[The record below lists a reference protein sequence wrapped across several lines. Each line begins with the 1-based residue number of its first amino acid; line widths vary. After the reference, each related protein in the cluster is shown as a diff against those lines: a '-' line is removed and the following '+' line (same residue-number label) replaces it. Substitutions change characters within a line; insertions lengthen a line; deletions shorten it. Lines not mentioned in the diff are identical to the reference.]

1 MKKIILLFALLTTG
15 NVAFTQNIGIQFF
28 KGNLEEACEKA
39 RMEKKQIFIDFYTD
53 WCGPCKAVAK
63 FVFLDET
70 AGNYFNKKFINM
82 SVDAEKGTGP
92 EVADFFNVKSYPT
105 FIVIDPEK
113 NIKARWSGSSSKPNP
128 KGFIEKLEEQL
139 LLGPAG
145 YTQEQAR
152 LDKFLKERPKQENIE
167 MPGVIEFEGKYAD
180 ALAKAK
186 AEGKMLFIDCYTQWC
201 GPCKLMS
208 SQVFP
213 SKDVGDFM
221 NPKFV
226 FMKLDMENGEGPE
239 LNKLFKIKAYPTY
252 VVLNSDGNELFRF
265 EGYKPADAFIATIKS
280 NIDKDKTPDALR
292 TLYEFGNRD
301 KEFLKDY
308 IAILSSMNKH
318 QEAVKVAE
326 ELMDDLTDDEK
337 YETSYW
343 KYWSDYGYA
352 KIENNLNFLID
363 NQFKF
368 KVGKKVVT
376 DFFVNFASSNY
387 SSIAFSLGTPNGI
400 EGNRDDVSKKFQY
413 AQEIT
418 KKLDLEH
425 NPTIEVFRS
434 AALAE
439 INGLIDPMLDTFEL
453 YANKIF
459 SDNERE
465 LFLQN
470 IVKFFNSKLTEIQK
484 ERLAKLSKDEKTKLL
499 IKNGFSIRRK

>member
-1 MKKIILLFALLTTG
+1 
-15 NVAFTQNIGIQFF
+15 
-28 KGNLEEACEKA
+28 
-39 RMEKKQIFIDFYTD
+39 
-53 WCGPCKAVAK
+53 
-63 FVFLDET
+63 
-70 AGNYFNKKFINM
+70 
-82 SVDAEKGTGP
+82 
-92 EVADFFNVKSYPT
+92 
-105 FIVIDPEK
+105 
-113 NIKARWSGSSSKPNP
+113 
-128 KGFIEKLEEQL
+128 
-139 LLGPAG
+139 
-145 YTQEQAR
+145 
-152 LDKFLKERPKQENIE
+152 
-167 MPGVIEFEGKYAD
+167 
-180 ALAKAK
+180 
-186 AEGKMLFIDCYTQWC
+186 
-201 GPCKLMS
+201 MS